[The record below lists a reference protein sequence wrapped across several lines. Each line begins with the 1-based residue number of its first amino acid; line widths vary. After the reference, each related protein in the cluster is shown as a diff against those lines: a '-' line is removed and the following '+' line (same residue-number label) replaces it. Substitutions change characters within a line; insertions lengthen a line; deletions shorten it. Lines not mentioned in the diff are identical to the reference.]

1 MQSPT
6 RPAPPRAGTID
17 FLSMQPSPRPPA
29 GPGRAHRRVRSR
41 RSRVRRGLP
50 LAAVAALLL
59 PLLAG
64 CMGRGDSTAPIVAI
78 TDPKSGTTRP
88 AENLTIT
95 GYAMDDTG
103 VASIDIN
110 GTNVLQNAA
119 YKGEKGKRLIRFRFA
134 VGGLKDGEVTTN
146 IRVTDVTGRTSSLNY
161 QLTIDNTPPTVSLSK
176 VDKLSGG
183 QLHVEGEAKDNN
195 RVASITVDGQP
206 LAFTPGA
213 DVPFSVDVP
222 AKAGG
227 QIVVE
232 DSAGNKTSKP
242 LQ

>member
-1 MQSPT
+1 MPHD
-6 RPAPPRAGTID
+6 APRFGA
-17 FLSMQPSPRPPA
+17 S
-29 GPGRAHRRVRSR
+29 RSR
-41 RSRVRRGLP
+41 KRT
-50 LAAVAALLL
+50 LLL
-59 PLLAG
+59 VVALSLLPTLLAG

-88 AENLTIT
+88 ADNLTIT

-103 VASIDIN
+103 VAAIDIN
-110 GTNVLQNAA
+110 GVDVLQNPA

-134 VGGLKDGEVTTN
+134 VGGLKDGEVTTH
-146 IRVTDVTGRTSSLNY
+146 IKVTDVTGHTSLLDY
-161 QLTIDNTPPTVSLSK
+161 QLTIDNTPPTVDLTK

-183 QLHVEGEAKDNN
+183 QLHVEGEAKDNT

-206 LAFTPGA
+206 LAFTPGP

-222 AKAGG
+222 AKPGG
-227 QIVVE
+227 TIVVE

>member
-1 MQSPT
+1 MQ
-6 RPAPPRAGTID
+6 
-17 FLSMQPSPRPPA
+17 
-29 GPGRAHRRVRSR
+29 RSR
-41 RSRVRRGLP
+41 RHPNGLGARPGRRRRLR
-50 LAAVAALLL
+50 AAPVVAAALLLL
-59 PLLAG
+59 PLLTS

-110 GTNVLQNAA
+110 GTDVLKNAA
-119 YKGEKGKRLIRFRFA
+119 YKGERGKRLIRFRFA
-134 VGGLKDGEVTTN
+134 VGGLKDGEVTTH
-146 IRVTDVTGRTSSLNY
+146 IKVTDVTGRVSSLDY
-161 QLTIDNTPPTVSLSK
+161 QLTIDNTPPTVTLSK
-176 VDKLSGG
+176 VEKLGGG

-206 LAFTPGA
+206 LAFTPGP

-227 QIVVE
+227 TVVVE